1 MCFHYAL
8 SAKAQNLEHRY
19 KATFEQKDLFEPV
32 FHGSAFEK
40 RKWPVI
46 TNNNVQNI
54 QQFQWGLI
62 PSWIKTQDEAKKI
75 STLTINAVSET
86 AFDKPS
92 FRNSI
97 NKKRCLV
104 PSTGFFEW
112 QTIRSK
118 KYPYF
123 ITLKDLPIFSMAG
136 LWEEWIDTGTGEI
149 IKTFSILTTK
159 ANPLLEKTHNTKK
172 RMPVILTENDE
183 KDWLNNDLKKDDI
196 LSLCKPFDEKQM
208 NAVTVS
214 KLVSSKTEYTNQP
227 DVQKE
232 FNYPELTTLGF

>member
-8 SAKAQNLEHRY
+8 SKKAQDLEHRY
-19 KATFEQKDLFEPV
+19 KAKFKETDLFEPI

-46 TNNNVQNI
+46 TNNNLQNI
-54 QQFQWGLI
+54 QQLRWGLI
-62 PSWIKTQDEAKKI
+62 PSWIKTPEEAKKI

-97 NKKRCLV
+97 SKKRCLI

-112 QTIRSK
+112 QTIKSI

-123 ITLKDLPIFSMAG
+123 ITLKDQPIFSMAG
-136 LWEEWIDTGTGEI
+136 LWEEWTDTNTGEI
-149 IKTFSILTTK
+149 INTFSILTTN
-159 ANPLLEKTHNTKK
+159 ANPFMEKIHNTKK
-172 RMPVILTENDE
+172 RMPVILPEDIE
-183 KDWLNNDLKKDDI
+183 MEWLNNDLKKDDI
-196 LSLCKPFDEKQM
+196 LSLCKPIDNKLM
-208 NAVTVS
+208 NAITIS

-227 DVQKE
+227 EVQNE
-232 FNYPELTTLGF
+232 FNYPELLTLGF